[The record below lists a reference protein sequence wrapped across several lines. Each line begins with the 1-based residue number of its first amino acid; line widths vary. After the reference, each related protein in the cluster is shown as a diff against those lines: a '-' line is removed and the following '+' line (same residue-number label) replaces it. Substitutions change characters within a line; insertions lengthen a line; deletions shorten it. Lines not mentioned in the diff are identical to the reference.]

1 MALMLLIDKILSAID
16 DDEYVSG
23 VFLDFLVKHL
33 TV

>member
-16 DDEYVSG
+16 DDEYVLG
-23 VFLDFLVKHL
+23 VFLDILVKLL